1 MDIVS
6 NEKVNFNS
14 LEQNIY
20 KKMMELG
27 RKLIQ
32 DELRIIDKLI
42 LDNRDSDLFKPKD
55 FQPTTIKSRL
65 GEIPIARRRYK
76 MKINGTIKYV
86 YLLDELLEINEF
98 GEYSQSVVEMITR
111 EITKKSYRETAK
123 TISEDTDSYI
133 SYTAVRNIVLALGKK
148 IKKLE
153 EEKIKL
159 YEQGKIEGSKEAQ
172 YVFCEHDGIYVKKQK
187 SKKQKGK
194 KKFRVKHFK
203 NKKNKK
209 NKKRKRNGI
218 ELKIAVIH
226 EGKEPRYTN
235 DYKLKNK
242 IIIGTA
248 SKASQLKKIEDA
260 TIGITYKEHKIRN
273 VVINGDGADWTGS
286 IVEGAK
292 ELFQL
297 DMAHIQ
303 KKIYMAVSDEEY
315 LKKMQ
320 EIVYTEKAQD
330 IFSLIFNYKVEL
342 ETDNKIAEL
351 EKVIELEKYLKNNQ
365 GGILRYQYRLGYKEE
380 ELEEY
385 RETLPSLGS
394 EESQMYSVCR
404 DRMKKNRTS
413 WSIEGAEA
421 MLKVIMNKMNGT
433 LTEVITSEAK
443 EKIIEELSQ
452 RIAEPVKV
460 KKVKYNELIYAGK
473 YKIVDNFVGGSK
485 KFIIDLLKGK
495 KSSELMLIN

>member
-1 MDIVS
+1 MNMLS
-6 NEKVNFNS
+6 NEKINFKS
-14 LEQNIY
+14 LEENTF
-20 KKMMELG
+20 KEMMKLG
-27 RKLIQ
+27 RKIIQ
-32 DELRIIDKLI
+32 DELRMLDKLI
-42 LDNRDSDLFKPKD
+42 KDYRDKEIFVPKD
-55 FQPTTIKSRL
+55 FQETTIKTKL

-76 MKINGTIKYV
+76 MVINGKVKWI
-86 YLLDELLEINEF
+86 YLLDELLEMNEF

-133 SYTAVRNIVLALGKK
+133 SYTAVRNIVLSLGKK

-172 YVFCEHDGIYVKKQK
+172 YVFCEHDGIYIKKQK
-187 SKKQKGK
+187 SKKNKGK
-194 KKFRVKHFK
+194 KKFKVKHFK
-203 NKKNKK
+203 KKKGKK
-209 NKKRKRNGI
+209 KRNGI

-248 SKASQLKKIEDA
+248 AKASQLKRMEDA
-260 TIGITYKEHKIRN
+260 TIGTTYKEHEIKN

-303 KKIYMAVSDEEY
+303 KRIYMAISDEEY

-320 EIVYTEKAQD
+320 EIVYTEQAQD
-330 IFSLIFNYKVEL
+330 IFSLIYNYKVEL
-342 ETDNKIAEL
+342 ETDNKTAEL
-351 EKVIELEKYLKNNQ
+351 YKVNELEEYLRNNQ
-365 GGILRYQYRLGYKEE
+365 EGILRYQYRLGYKEE
-380 ELEEY
+380 QLEEY
-385 RETLPSLGS
+385 KENLPSLGS
-394 EESQMYSVCR
+394 EESQMYCVCR

-413 WSIEGAEA
+413 WCPEGAEA

-433 LTEVITSEAK
+433 LTEVITNRTK
-443 EKIIEELSQ
+443 EKILEELAQ
-452 RIAEPVKV
+452 RTPEPVKV
-460 KKVKYNELIYAGK
+460 RKIKYNELIYAGN
-473 YKIVDNFVGGSK
+473 YKIADNFVGSTK
-485 KFIIDLLKGK
+485 KFIIELLNGK
-495 KSSELMLIN
+495 KCSELMLIN

>member
-14 LEQNIY
+14 LEENIY

-32 DELRIIDKLI
+32 DELRMIDKLI
-42 LDNRDSDLFKPKD
+42 KEYRDKAVFKVKD
-55 FQPTTIKSRL
+55 VQTTTIKTKL
-65 GEIPIARRRYK
+65 GEIIIARRRYK
-76 MKINGTIKYV
+76 MVINGITKYV
-86 YLLDELLEINEF
+86 YLLDELLEISEF

-159 YEQGKIEGSKEAQ
+159 YEQGKIEGSKEVR

-187 SKKQKGK
+187 SKKNKGK
-194 KKFRVKHFK
+194 KKFKVKHFK
-203 NKKNKK
+203 KNKNKK
-209 NKKRKRNGI
+209 KKRNGI

-226 EGKEPRYTN
+226 EGKEARYTN

-242 IIIGTA
+242 IIVGTA
-248 SKASQLKKIEDA
+248 SKASQLKRIEDA
-260 TIGITYKEHKIRN
+260 TIGTTYKEHEIKN

-303 KKIYMAVSDEEY
+303 KKIYMAVSDEEH

-320 EIVYTEKAQD
+320 EIVYTEQAQD
-330 IFSLIFNYKVEL
+330 IFNLIYNYKVEL
-342 ETDNKIAEL
+342 ETDNKMTEL
-351 EKVIELEKYLKNNQ
+351 EKVTELEEYLRNNQ
-365 GGILRYQYRLGYKEE
+365 DGLLRYQYRLGYKEE
-380 ELEEY
+380 QLEEY
-385 RETLPSLGS
+385 KETLPSLGS
-394 EESQMYSVCR
+394 EESQMYCVCR

-413 WSIEGAEA
+413 WSTEGAEA

-433 LTEVITSEAK
+433 LTEVITNRAK
-443 EKIIEELSQ
+443 EKILEELAQ
-452 RIAEPVKV
+452 RIPEPVKV
-460 KKVKYNELIYAGK
+460 RKIKYNELIYAGK
-473 YKIVDNFVGGSK
+473 YKIADNFVGRTK
-485 KFIIDLLKGK
+485 RFIIDLLNGK
-495 KSSELMLIN
+495 KCSELMLIN